1 MLRPGSRVYHMCHD
15 IIPIAAFKA
24 EVAKKIAAS
33 QPPLPP
39 KPWWQKLNPLNK

>member
-1 MLRPGSRVYHMCHD
+1 MCSD

-24 EVAKKIAAS
+24 EVAAAQAGKLP
-33 QPPLPP
+33 QPPP